1 MTLDDDDL
9 TQIAAIA
16 RDILAETLGDAA
28 MRLEAVRVNSL
39 MAENL
44 SLKLQV
50 LALQQRLEQME
61 QRRHDHQQH

>member
-1 MTLDDDDL
+1 MTLDEED
-9 TQIAAIA
+9 IA
-16 RDILAETLGDAA
+16 RIADVARAILAETLGNAA

-44 SLKLQV
+44 ALKLQV